1 MRHLDEGRGLRGP
14 ALRPETIR
22 RTSKPTERD
31 PEGSAARASQP
42 QRRLIYGSFQAPSRG
57 RSRSGMAKLI
67 YVANVSLDG
76 YIEDAHGSFEWT
88 APIDEGFTFITD
100 LVRPVGTYLYGR
112 RMYET
117 MAVWET
123 QPALAAQSELMA
135 DFANVWQAADKIV
148 YSTTLHVV
156 STANTRLER
165 RFDPDSVRDM
175 KTSAASD
182 LTVGGP
188 ALAAHAFNAG
198 LVDECQLFMY
208 PVLVGE
214 GKPAFP
220 SDARIQLELLEE
232 RRFGNGVVNLHYR
245 IQS

>member
-1 MRHLDEGRGLRGP
+1 
-14 ALRPETIR
+14 
-22 RTSKPTERD
+22 
-31 PEGSAARASQP
+31 
-42 QRRLIYGSFQAPSRG
+42 
-57 RSRSGMAKLI
+57 MAKLI

-88 APIDEGFTFITD
+88 APTDEVFTFITD

-123 QPALAAQSELMA
+123 QPALAAESPLMA

-148 YSTTLHVV
+148 YSTTLHAV

-175 KTSAASD
+175 KTSASSGRARTGRFASSSSGKGSA
-182 LTVGGP
+182 TGSGRGGGT
-188 ALAAHAFNAG
+188 AWRGRRQTMQVLAPMF
-198 LVDECQLFMY
+198 V
-208 PVLVGE
+208 
-214 GKPAFP
+214 
-220 SDARIQLELLEE
+220 
-232 RRFGNGVVNLHYR
+232 
-245 IQS
+245 

>member
-1 MRHLDEGRGLRGP
+1 
-14 ALRPETIR
+14 
-22 RTSKPTERD
+22 
-31 PEGSAARASQP
+31 
-42 QRRLIYGSFQAPSRG
+42 
-57 RSRSGMAKLI
+57 MAKLI

-88 APIDEGFTFITD
+88 APIDEVFTFI
-100 LVRPVGTYLYGR
+100 
-112 RMYET
+112 
-117 MAVWET
+117 
-123 QPALAAQSELMA
+123 
-135 DFANVWQAADKIV
+135 FANVWQAADKIV

-188 ALAAHAFNAG
+188 TLAAHAFNAG
-198 LVDECQLFMY
+198 LVDECQLFIY

-232 RRFGNGVVNLHYR
+232 RRFGNGVVNLRYR

>member
-1 MRHLDEGRGLRGP
+1 
-14 ALRPETIR
+14 
-22 RTSKPTERD
+22 
-31 PEGSAARASQP
+31 
-42 QRRLIYGSFQAPSRG
+42 
-57 RSRSGMAKLI
+57 MAKLI

-76 YIEDAHGSFEWT
+76 YIEDAQGSFEWT
-88 APIDEGFTFITD
+88 ALSDEVFTFITD
-100 LVRPVGTYLYGR
+100 LVRPVGAYLYGR

-123 QPALAAQSELMA
+123 QPDLAAQSELMA
-135 DFANVWQAADKIV
+135 GFANVWQGADKVV
-148 YSTTLHVV
+148 YSTTLPVV
-156 STANTRLER
+156 STGNTRLER

-175 KTSAASD
+175 KTSVARD

-188 ALAAHAFNAG
+188 TLASHAFNAG
-198 LVDECQLFMY
+198 LVDECQLFVY

-245 IQS
+245 VQS